1 MFNKLL
7 EFGLQYEEIF
17 ITAVIIDKDCNVIVV
32 LGLGGLKL
40 KPDYNFYVNKL
51 LTIASFY
58 ISSVHKVLF
67 LSPFPFCQADFPSL
81 YP

>member
-1 MFNKLL
+1 MFNKLI
-7 EFGLQYEEIF
+7 EFLF
-17 ITAVIIDKDCNVIVV
+17 ITAVRIDKDCNVIVV
-32 LGLGGLKL
+32 LSLGGLKL

-51 LTIASFY
+51 LTIAFFY